1 MRLIHWSAAA
11 ICLAPALAFAQ
22 IGAASYDLSTT
33 VTTTASACAP
43 QANFRKAMSL
53 HNPASQTTIWYCIA
67 QAGQSCTPA
76 PNASGSYELAP
87 GAFLFWPAGSAP
99 VNMLY
104 CISSNGP
111 TPLSGYY
118 TQ

>member
-1 MRLIHWSAAA
+1 MRLIHWSVAA

-53 HNPASQTTIWYCIA
+53 HNPGSQDDLVLHRPGWAKLHPRA
-67 QAGQSCTPA
+67 QRFRVIR
-76 PNASGSYELAP
+76 LAP

-104 CISSNGP
+104 CISPNGP